1 MRPDLFNHVIA
12 ALNYGS
18 TLEELSERLSQCV
31 AASRDTGKA
40 STLNL
45 TLKIKPHR
53 NGQYELAEK
62 ITTKIPDPERGITL
76 MFGTPDGNLTRDDP
90 RQIQLD
96 LRTVDEPARPTTLK
110 EVI

>member
-1 MRPDLFNHVIA
+1 MRPDLFNVVIA
-12 ALNYGS
+12 GLNYGN

-40 STLNL
+40 SSLTL

-53 NGQYELAEK
+53 NGQYELTEK
-62 ITTKIPDPERGITL
+62 VAAKIPDPERGITL
-76 MFGTPDGNLTRDDP
+76 MFGTPDGNLVRDDP

-96 LRTVDEPARPTTLK
+96 LRTVDDAPRTNLK
-110 EVI
+110 EVV

>member
-12 ALNYGS
+12 ALNYGA

-31 AASRDTGKA
+31 AASADTGKV
-40 STLNL
+40 STLKL
-45 TLKIKPHR
+45 ELKIKPHR

-62 ITTKIPDPERGITL
+62 ISAKIPDPERGITL

-90 RQIQLD
+90 RQVQLD
-96 LRTVDEPARPTTLK
+96 LRTVDEAPRNNLK